1 MLQVV
6 FQSIIRPS
14 HDVQC
19 CAALRDVQCCA
30 ALVIFGVDSRARL
43 QQRQEGVLVSV
54 KGGKVKRSFPVLVSG
69 VDSRA
74 RLQQRQEGVL
84 LAHDGGK
91 VKRSC
96 PVLVSGVD
104 SRARLQQRQE
114 GVAPMPKA
122 RTPSANS
129 LHELAGKLVIELL
142 LTIFSQHT
150 QPILTSGK
158 LAPWPDLETIA
169 RGLCRFGNALTPPR
183 KPAAAPSI
191 PLPSLHG

>member
-14 HDVQC
+14 RDVQC

-74 RLQQRQEGVL
+74 RLQQRQEGV
-84 LAHDGGK
+84 
-91 VKRSC
+91 
-96 PVLVSGVD
+96 
-104 SRARLQQRQE
+104 
-114 GVAPMPKA
+114 APMPKA

-129 LHELAGKLVIELL
+129 LHELAEITRYKI
-142 LTIFSQHT
+142 QY
-150 QPILTSGK
+150 
-158 LAPWPDLETIA
+158 
-169 RGLCRFGNALTPPR
+169 
-183 KPAAAPSI
+183 
-191 PLPSLHG
+191 